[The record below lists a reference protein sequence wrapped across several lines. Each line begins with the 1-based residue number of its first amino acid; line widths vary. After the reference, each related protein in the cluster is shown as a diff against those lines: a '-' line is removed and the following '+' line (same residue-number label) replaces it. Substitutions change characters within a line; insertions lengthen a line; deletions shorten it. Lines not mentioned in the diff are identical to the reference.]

1 MNAAAQRRIVDKDFA
16 KRLNTACD
24 KNAGKVPPYNRGRL
38 TTIQQ
43 LLTDC
48 SVSVSLETVRKW
60 FAGEARPRPD
70 KMKLLADILQVD
82 IGWLSHGEENLDK
95 KERAIRNKYA
105 QGAVNI
111 LAGHLQLAGGVLA
124 FPESESAKDF
134 TVIIDHKCFDI
145 HAALAQVVQGS
156 SKAYEL
162 NIPSDVTG
170 IKVIGVIPISDVDVI
185 FLNID
190 DDILRVHGTQRG
202 GRIQLLISQ
211 TGSQYR
217 SGSDL
222 IPRISNFSS
231 DL

>member
-1 MNAAAQRRIVDKDFA
+1 MNTAAQRKIVDKDFA
-16 KRLNTACD
+16 ERLNRVCD
-24 KNAGKVPPYNRGRL
+24 KNSRTIPPLHQGRL
-38 TTIQQ
+38 TTIQH
-43 LLTDC
+43 LLKDHN
-48 SVSVSLETVRKW
+48 VSVSLETVRKW

-70 KMKLLADILQVD
+70 KMRLLADILQVD

-111 LAGHLQLAGGVLA
+111 LTGYLQLAGGVLA

-145 HAALAQVVQGS
+145 HAALAQAIQGA

-162 NIPSDVTG
+162 NIPSDVSG
-170 IKVIGVIPISDVDVI
+170 IKVIGVIPVSDVDVI
-185 FLNID
+185 FLNIQ

-202 GRIQLLISQ
+202 GRIQLLITQ

-222 IPRISNFSS
+222 IPRIANFSS